1 MKFHRNILIF
11 VVDKVIHT
19 IRATGTDSQLYL
31 AQSTV
36 PNFSLIVLS
45 NSTKLYKKVLIGIY
59 LLNILIEFRRNILIL
74 VVDMAMRT
82 FRALDTESTAW
93 SSQMY
98 GA

>member
-19 IRATGTDSQLYL
+19 IRATGTDSQLYP
-31 AQSTV
+31 APSTV
-36 PNFSLIVLS
+36 PNFSLVVSTIW
-45 NSTKLYKKVLIGIY
+45 TKLYRRVLIY
-59 LLNILIEFRRNILIL
+59 LLNILIEFHRNILTL

-82 FRALDTESTAW
+82 FSALDTDSTAW
-93 SSQMY
+93 SNQMN